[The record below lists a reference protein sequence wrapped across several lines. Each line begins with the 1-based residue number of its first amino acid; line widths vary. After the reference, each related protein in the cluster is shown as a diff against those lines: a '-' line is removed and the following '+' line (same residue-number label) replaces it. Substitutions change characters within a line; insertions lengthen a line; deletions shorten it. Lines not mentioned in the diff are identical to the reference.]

1 MYKNIFV
8 FIVIGVQACGNGCKL
23 WIQHLQ
29 RQKEQGSR
37 AIKELTK
44 EDTRELCKK
53 SKQALVVCLL
63 WKTPKQLIDKIE
75 ADPKIEKVYKMF
87 MGCSPSEEDIPLLRC
102 ALYLFCDTKQLF
114 KIKKVEGK
122 IYHPL
127 CKEVPKLEEF
137 LQDKFSNISKIKD
150 LKQQLD
156 EISAEEEEE
165 EEANQPFFEADF
177 DFKQFLEKELKSIF
191 EIRRFL
197 YRLACNLV

>member
-1 MYKNIFV
+1 MYKNILLIV

-23 WIQHLQ
+23 WIQQLQ

-37 AIKELTK
+37 AIKELTE
-44 EDTRELCKK
+44 EDIRELCKK

-63 WKTPKQLIDKIE
+63 WKTPKQLIDKIK
-75 ADPKIEKVYKMF
+75 ADPKVEKLYKMF
-87 MGCSPSEEDIPLLRC
+87 MGCSPSEEDIQLLRC
-102 ALYLFCDTKQLF
+102 ALYLFFEKKQLA
-114 KIKKVEGK
+114 KIRTVEGE

-127 CKEVPKLEEF
+127 FKEVPKLKEF
-137 LQDKFSNISKIKD
+137 LKDKFRNISKIKD

-156 EISAEEEEE
+156 EIRAEE
-165 EEANQPFFEADF
+165 EEANQPFFEADS
-177 DFKQFLEKELKSIF
+177 DPKQFLEKELKSIF